1 MNKWSRKHC
10 TPRVVLVIPWFVL
23 GTLLCWP
30 AFELGLLLHG
40 MRPGLTSTAWALD
53 WLTDC
58 RKNSACLPSQT
69 TATVGVIRA
78 ASVQSYQASRQ
89 MQLTAVE
96 GLAFLRDV
104 RRDTHS
110 VLAELQTSIHE
121 TGLLVRDTRQRL
133 NTALDDADLAVKA
146 GNQFLITANSTLLP
160 LKESLDNI
168 DRLTKLAADQL
179 AAGSPKVEQT
189 LTDLDRAVDDFAK
202 LLEDNNIQTT
212 IANIAGTSGH
222 LDGAAESID
231 DALRPW
237 RERAGMLKTIVS
249 KAFDMLKLTFPVR

>member
-1 MNKWSRKHC
+1 MKNWLRKHC
-10 TPRVVLVIPWFVL
+10 SPRVVLVLPWFVL

-40 MRPGLTSTAWALD
+40 TRPGLTTAAWALD

-58 RKNSACLPSQT
+58 HKNSACLPSQT
-69 TATVGVIRA
+69 TGTVGVIRA
-78 ASVQSYQASRQ
+78 ASVQSYQASKQ

-96 GLAFLRDV
+96 GLAFLKDV
-104 RRDTHS
+104 HRDTHS
-110 VLAELQTSIHE
+110 VLSELQTSIHE
-121 TGLLVRDTRQRL
+121 TGLLVSDTRQRL
-133 NTALDDADLAVKA
+133 NTALDDADLAVKS
-146 GNQFLITANSTLLP
+146 GNQLLVTANSTLLP

-179 AAGSPKVEQT
+179 AAGSPLAMKTV
-189 LTDLDRAVDDFAK
+189 TDLDRAVDDFAK
-202 LLEDNNIQTT
+202 LLEDKNIKAT

-237 RERAGMLKTIVS
+237 RQRAALLKTIVR
-249 KAFDMLKLTFPVR
+249 KAFDMLKLTFSVR

>member
-1 MNKWSRKHC
+1 MKIWLRQHC
-10 TPRVVLVIPWFVL
+10 STRVVLVIPWFVL

-40 MRPGLTSTAWALD
+40 TRPGLTSTAWALD

-58 RKNSACLPSQT
+58 HKNSACLPSQT

-96 GLAFLRDV
+96 GLAFLKDV

-110 VLAELQTSIHE
+110 VFAELQNSIHE
-121 TGLLVRDTRQRL
+121 TGLLVSDTRQRL
-133 NTALDDADLAVKA
+133 NTALDDADLAVKS
-146 GNQFLITANSTLLP
+146 GNQLLLTANSTLLP
-160 LKESLDNI
+160 LKTSLDNI

-179 AAGSPKVEQT
+179 AAGSPKVQQT
-189 LTDLDRAVDDFAK
+189 MTDLDRAVDDFAR
-202 LLEDNNIQTT
+202 LLEDKNIQAT

-237 RERAGMLKTIVS
+237 RERAGLLKTIVS
-249 KAFDMLKLTFPVR
+249 KAFNILKLTFPVR

>member
-1 MNKWSRKHC
+1 MKNWLRLHYS
-10 TPRVVLVIPWFVL
+10 PRVVLIIPWFVL
-23 GTLLCWP
+23 GVLLCWP

-40 MRPGLTSTAWALD
+40 TRPGLTSTACALD

-58 RKNSACLPSQT
+58 HKNSACLPSQT
-69 TATVGVIRA
+69 LATVGSIRA
-78 ASVQSYQASRQ
+78 ASAQSYQASKQ

-96 GLAFLRDV
+96 GLAFLKDV

-110 VLAELQTSIHE
+110 VLSELQTSIHE
-121 TGLLVRDTRQRL
+121 TGLLVSDTRQRL
-133 NTALDDADLAVKA
+133 NTALEDADLAAKS
-146 GNQFLITANSTLLP
+146 GNQLLLTANSTLLP
-160 LKESLDNI
+160 LKNSLDNI

-179 AAGSPKVEQT
+179 AAGSPKVQQT
-189 LTDLDRAVDDFAK
+189 MTDLDRAVDDFAK
-202 LLEDNNIQTT
+202 LLEDKNIQAT

-237 RERAGMLKTIVS
+237 RKRAGLLKTIVS
-249 KAFDMLKLTFPVR
+249 KAFNMLKLTFPVR

>member
-1 MNKWSRKHC
+1 MKNWLLKHC
-10 TPRVVLVIPWFVL
+10 TPRVVLIIPWFVL

-40 MRPGLTSTAWALD
+40 TRPGITSTAWALD

-58 RKNSACLPSQT
+58 HKNSACLPSQVT
-69 TATVGVIRA
+69 GTVGVIRA

-96 GLAFLRDV
+96 GLSFLKDV
-104 RRDTHS
+104 HRDTHN
-110 VLAELQTSIHE
+110 VLSELRTSIHE

-133 NTALDDADLAVKA
+133 NTALDDADLAVKS
-146 GNQFLITANSTLLP
+146 GNQLLITANSTLLP
-160 LKESLDNI
+160 LKNSLDNI

-179 AAGSPKVEQT
+179 AAGSPKVQQT
-189 LTDLDRAVDDFAK
+189 MTDLDRAVDDFAK
-202 LLEDNNIQTT
+202 LLEDKNIQAT

-237 RERAGMLKTIVS
+237 RQRAGMLKTIVS